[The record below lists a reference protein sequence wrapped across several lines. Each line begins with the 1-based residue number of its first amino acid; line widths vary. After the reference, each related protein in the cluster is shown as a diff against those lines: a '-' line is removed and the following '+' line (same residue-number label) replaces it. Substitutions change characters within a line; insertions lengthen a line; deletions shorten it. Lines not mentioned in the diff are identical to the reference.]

1 MYDIRETTRDM
12 ADYNMSKVQFFFSI
26 LIEWPPH
33 DQRNSITQAYKFLIF
48 YPLMYSEILSKTLNK
63 LHTCIDIVSHSDETY
78 ASYTFDSFS
87 LPNESQLS
95 L

>member
-33 DQRNSITQAYKFLIF
+33 DQQNSITQAYIN
-48 YPLMYSEILSKTLNK
+48 SW
-63 LHTCIDIVSHSDETY
+63 
-78 ASYTFDSFS
+78 FS
-87 LPNESQLS
+87 IR
-95 L
+95 